1 MIKAKNNRIRCDVQI
16 RGGQTTILAELTNLI
31 RALLERN
38 ILNEEMLDV
47 VTGLAKAEVNGN
59 VSEYMRKTLKDK
71 VLNKI
76 NQIKDEIDKKEDEEK
91 EEVEEDLN
99 DIMNEIKELLEDE
112 KDED

>member
-1 MIKAKNNRIRCDVQI
+1 MIKAKTNRIGCDVQI
-16 RGGQTTILAELTNLI
+16 EGEQTTILAELTNII

-59 VSEYMRKTLKDK
+59 MSEYMRKTLKDK

-76 NQIKDEIDKKEDEEK
+76 NQIKELIEEDE
-91 EEVEEDLN
+91 D
-99 DIMNEIKELLEDE
+99 
-112 KDED
+112 